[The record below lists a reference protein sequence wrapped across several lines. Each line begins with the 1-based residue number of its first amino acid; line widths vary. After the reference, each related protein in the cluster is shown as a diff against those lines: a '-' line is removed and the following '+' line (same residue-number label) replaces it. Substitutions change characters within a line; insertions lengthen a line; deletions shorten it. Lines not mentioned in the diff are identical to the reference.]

1 MRNRSY
7 GIGPKCGMYGGCSDV
22 PRRPCFVVQESGCR
36 LNRDHDYPVE
46 ILGAVDAAEQVTYI
60 SGCASAACT
69 RLHREDTPCRHTI
82 WISLVL
88 EPNTPGDTRGSRAGR
103 AAGDRDGSGD
113 RSNPTHANTGRP
125 SVNREHSSGARSPSP
140 VLSPRG
146 NGIACRNATPEG

>member
-1 MRNRSY
+1 MRNVWGS
-7 GIGPKCGMYGGCSDV
+7 C
-22 PRRPCFVVQESGCR
+22 RRPRPEALVVCCAGDSGCR

-46 ILGAVDAAEQVTYI
+46 ILGAVESTRSRRRAEQVTLT
-60 SGCASAACT
+60 SVAAPQPSAACT
-69 RLHREDTPCRHTI
+69 RLHREDTRVVI

>member
-1 MRNRSY
+1 M
-7 GIGPKCGMYGGCSDV
+7 CGVVVVGRA
-22 PRRPCFVVQESGCR
+22 PRRSWFVVQEILVADLTGIMTTPWKYSGQSSR
-36 LNRDHDYPVE
+36 R
-46 ILGAVDAAEQVTYI
+46 GVDAARSKSLTSVAAPQP
-60 SGCASAACT
+60 SAACT
-69 RLHREDTPCRHTI
+69 RLHREDTRVVI